1 MRVEQLMSRNI
12 HTCDAEADLN
22 RVAQLMWEHDCGC
35 IPIVDPDD
43 KLIGLITDRDVAMAA
58 YTQGRPLAQICV
70 EDVMSKPVH
79 TCRPDEDLSIAQKRM
94 RDHQLR
100 RLPITDSTGSLI
112 GLLSLNDLALEAS
125 RERGPGVRPQVRA
138 ADVAETLAVVSRH
151 RGASQIVIAAE

>member
-12 HTCDAEADLN
+12 HTCDAEADLS

-35 IPIVDPDD
+35 IPIVAAGDE
-43 KLIGLITDRDVAMAA
+43 LIGVITDRDVAMAA
-58 YTQGRPLAQICV
+58 YTQGRPLAQIRV
-70 EDVMSKPVH
+70 REVMAKPVH
-79 TCRPDEDLSIAQKRM
+79 TCRPEDDVSIAQKCM

-112 GLLSLNDLALEAS
+112 GLLSLNDLALQAS
-125 RERGPGVRPQVRA
+125 RERGPGLRPQVRA
-138 ADVAETLAVVSRH
+138 IDIAETLAVISRH

>member
-12 HTCDAEADLN
+12 HTCEARADLN

-35 IPIVDPDD
+35 IPIVTEEN
-43 KLIGLITDRDVAMAA
+43 KLIGVITDRDVAMAA
-58 YTQGRPLAQICV
+58 YTQGKPLAEIRAC
-70 EDVMSKPVH
+70 DVMATPVH
-79 TCRPDEDLSIAQKRM
+79 TCQPTDDVSIAQRRM

-100 RLPITDSTGSLI
+100 RLPITDATHTLI

-125 RERGPGVRPQVRA
+125 RERGPGLRPQVRA
-138 ADVAETLAVVSRH
+138 ADVAETLAVISRH